1 MIKKNLG
8 SKKIEF
14 KISAPR
20 ANKVA
25 IAGDFNGWKPDVL
38 TAKKDKEGLWKASAT
53 IPAGTYEYKFVID
66 GSWITDPICSK
77 KRTNAFGTENS
88 ILEVR

>member
-1 MIKKNLG
+1 MIKKNMG

-14 KISAPR
+14 KISAPN

-25 IAGDFNGWKPDVL
+25 IAGDFNDWRPDVL
-38 TAKKDKEGLWKASAT
+38 AAKKDKKGLWKASTT

-66 GSWITDPICSK
+66 GSWVTDPICSK
-77 KRTNAFGTENS
+77 KRANTYGSENS